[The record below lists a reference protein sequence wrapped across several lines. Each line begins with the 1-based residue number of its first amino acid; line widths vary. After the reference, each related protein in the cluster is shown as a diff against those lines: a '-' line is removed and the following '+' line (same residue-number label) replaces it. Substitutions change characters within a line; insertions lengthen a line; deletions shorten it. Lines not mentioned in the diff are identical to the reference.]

1 MLENKN
7 TTKIAAITVL
17 IAAVVILGIIGI
29 KALMPAGG
37 NLKSG
42 IYPRV
47 VSQTDSIYFSD
58 SSDFAKQYRWA
69 FGDGSQSFTPA
80 GYHHYN
86 APGNYTVTLTVN
98 NKFTDTFFVSVNAV
112 GPNYS
117 IADSVMKIEGPDMAM
132 QGENLVFRAKGKG
145 DNEFRWEFGDN
156 SSMVASNSDIVQ
168 YAYQNEGEYLVRL
181 YSKNSQYPATHKIT
195 IVPSYK
201 SQRDSL
207 TNLDAI
213 YQDYEIDF
221 KYHLQQ
227 IANGGNFNEHYYY
240 LLRKYLCGN
249 EKAVMKINDQ
259 KINDFNSYCLGLQ
272 FDNGILI
279 QRVKLVPDDDLKCM
293 KMAEIKQEKKL

>member
-1 MLENKN
+1 MLQNKN
-7 TTKIAAITVL
+7 TAKIAGITAL
-17 IAAVVILGIIGI
+17 IAALIIAGIFGV
-29 KALMPAGG
+29 KALMPSSG

-47 VSQTDSIYFSD
+47 ISLRDSIYFSD
-58 SSDFAKQYRWA
+58 SSDFSKQYRWA
-69 FGDGSQSFTPA
+69 FGDGTQSFLPA
-80 GYHHYN
+80 GYHHYA

-98 NKFTDTFFVSVNAV
+98 NKFTDTFFVSVNPG
-112 GPNYS
+112 GPDYTL
-117 IADSVMKIEGPDMAM
+117 ADSLVKIQGPEMAM
-132 QGENLVFRAKGKG
+132 QGENLVFRAVGKG
-145 DNEFRWEFGDN
+145 SNDYRWEFGDN
-156 SSMVASNSDIVQ
+156 SSTVATNNDIVQ
-168 YAYQNEGEYLVRL
+168 YAYPNEGEYLVRL
-181 YSKNSQYPATHKIT
+181 YTRNSQYPATHKVT

-201 SQRDSL
+201 TQRDSL

-227 IANGGNFNEHYYY
+227 IANGASFNEHYYY

-272 FDNGILI
+272 FDKGVLI
-279 QRVKLVPDDDLKCM
+279 QRVKLVPD
-293 KMAEIKQEKKL
+293 